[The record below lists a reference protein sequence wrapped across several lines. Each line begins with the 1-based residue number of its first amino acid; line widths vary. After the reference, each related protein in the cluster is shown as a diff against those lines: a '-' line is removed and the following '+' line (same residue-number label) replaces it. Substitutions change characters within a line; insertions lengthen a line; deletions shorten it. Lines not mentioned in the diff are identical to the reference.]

1 MNGGMDMLIVLSFV
15 FILICLSILSMV
27 LNLDVL
33 INGITAIT
41 AILGIFGV
49 WIQLNRENQIK
60 EAEFIMEYN
69 NSFISNQEL
78 VAVEHLLE
86 LSRKGYDVEIINKDN
101 LQSVINYLVYHEAL
115 SALVFRKVVSIKHI
129 DDLFMYRFY
138 LAMNNKEIQEKELCH
153 EYQYYKGCY
162 KLYKK
167 WTEYRKEQGLEILL
181 EENALDQTEAY
192 QKVCHK

>member
-1 MNGGMDMLIVLSFV
+1 MNWD
-15 FILICLSILSMV
+15 ILMS
-27 LNLDVL
+27 
-33 INGITAIT
+33 GITAIT
-41 AILGIFGV
+41 AILGVFGV
-49 WIQLNRENQIK
+49 WIQLRRENQIK

-86 LSRKGYDVEIINKDN
+86 LSRKGYDVEVIHKDN

-138 LAMNNKEIQEKELCH
+138 LAMNNKEIQEKELCA
-153 EYQYYKGCY
+153 EYQYYKGCF
-162 KLYKK
+162 KLYEE
-167 WTEYRKEQGLEILL
+167 WTKYRKEHRLEILL
-181 EENALDQTEAY
+181 ENNALDQTEAY
-192 QKVCHK
+192 QKVCRK

>member
-1 MNGGMDMLIVLSFV
+1 M
-15 FILICLSILSMV
+15 
-27 LNLDVL
+27 
-33 INGITAIT
+33 
-41 AILGIFGV
+41 
-49 WIQLNRENQIK
+49 NRENQIK

-78 VAVEHLLE
+78 VDVEHLLE

-138 LAMNNKEIQEKELCH
+138 LAMNNKEIQEKELCN